1 MVGVI
6 IVSHSEKVAQGAKEL
21 AEQMAPQA
29 PIAAAGGLPGG
40 GIGTDY
46 QRIHD
51 AVEAVAQEDGAVVL
65 IDMGSAIMTTEM
77 VLEEFAG
84 KNVRMIDGPIV
95 EGAIVAAL
103 GSQMGLSVE
112 DIAEQVAS
120 AKMEN
125 KLV

>member
-29 PIAAAGGLPGG
+29 PIAAAGGLPDG

-51 AVEAVAQEDGAVVL
+51 AVEAVAHEDGAVVL

-77 VLEEFAG
+77 VLEEFAD

-112 DIAEQVAS
+112 DIMEQVAS
-120 AKMEN
+120 AKTET
-125 KLV
+125 KLA

>member
-29 PIAAAGGLPGG
+29 PIAAAGGLPDG

-46 QRIHD
+46 QRIYD
-51 AVEAVAQEDGAVVL
+51 AVEAVAHEDGAVVL

-77 VLEEFAG
+77 VLEEFAD

-112 DIAEQVAS
+112 DIMEQVAS
-120 AKMEN
+120 AKTEN
-125 KLV
+125 KLA

>member
-29 PIAAAGGLPGG
+29 PIAAAGGLPDG

-46 QRIHD
+46 QRIYD
-51 AVEAVAQEDGAVVL
+51 AVKAVAHEDGAVVL

-77 VLEEFAG
+77 VLEEFAD

-112 DIAEQVAS
+112 DIMEQVAS
-120 AKMEN
+120 AKTEN
-125 KLV
+125 KLA

>member
-29 PIAAAGGLPGG
+29 PIAAAGGLPDG

-46 QRIHD
+46 QWIHD
-51 AVEAVAQEDGAVVL
+51 AVEAVANEDGAVVL

-77 VLEEFAG
+77 VLEEFAD

-112 DIAEQVAS
+112 DIMEQVAS
-120 AKMEN
+120 AKTEN
-125 KLV
+125 KLA